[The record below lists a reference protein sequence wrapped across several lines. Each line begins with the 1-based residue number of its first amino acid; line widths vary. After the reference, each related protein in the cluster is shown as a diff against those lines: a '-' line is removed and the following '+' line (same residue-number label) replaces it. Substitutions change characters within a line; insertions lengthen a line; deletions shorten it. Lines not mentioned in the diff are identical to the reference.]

1 MGLFLRKKYTNNE
14 NQSLRRIVT
23 FSFIFLSCLAQVK
36 VFRFVSSFSTE
47 SIFVNQRKRA
57 DNMISSDNI
66 MSLSSSSSNIL
77 DSFGKTK
84 AFRSRKYPGKCFVTP
99 MTTNLMMMNSFD
111 SPTPIKSHDRIFSNK
126 NFWNPKKIFSL
137 SLNSLPSDD
146 DESTTLKGENLDDY
160 DKDGP
165 IYEGLNP
172 SQIEAVTQ
180 PIYSISRVI
189 AGPGAGKTRVLTCR
203 IAHLLK
209 EDERYRSRILA
220 VTFTK
225 KAASEMQHRLDS
237 LLKQDYEHYH
247 SSTNDNEDIQTG
259 GSTENSDGEIHQ
271 EEIGSEGT
279 TRMRP
284 NLMDRVTLGTFHSVC
299 SRILRWFGKELHA
312 LPSIQHYTQA
322 AEKRKKQQQQQKND
336 NSTST
341 SLTLD
346 GTFTIIDQSDQLRL
360 IKECLD
366 ECKISLKSGNNNGND
381 IRPITIVNAVGQIK
395 SIHILSQTGQLTSS
409 KNSNNNSQ
417 EYEKMTSKVRKI
429 AEEVYPLY
437 RKKLLFQ
444 NALDF
449 DDLILLSRELLMVN
463 PTVRQNLN
471 KRWSHILVD
480 EFQDTSQAQLDLVKL
495 LTTESLLVVGDGDQ
509 SIYSWR
515 GAYAES
521 MSDFANEFN
530 NHEYPEIDKDGGNS
544 KQISTSNKVQTIY
557 LMENYR

>member
-1 MGLFLRKKYTNNE
+1 MKKKYSNE
-14 NQSLRRIVT
+14 TQSSKRIVA
-23 FSFIFLSCLAQVK
+23 FIVILLSCLVQVK

-47 SIFVNQRKRA
+47 SVFVNQRKRA
-57 DNMISSDNI
+57 DMIATDNM
-66 MSLSSSSSNIL
+66 MPSSSCNIL
-77 DSFGKTK
+77 VSLEKNK
-84 AFRSRKYPGKCFVTP
+84 NVLRSIKYPRKCFVTP
-99 MTTNLMMMNSFD
+99 TTTNLMMMMNSFV
-111 SPTPIKSHDRIFSNK
+111 STGTTPIKNKHERIVPNK
-126 NFWNPKKIFSL
+126 YFQDYQKKKLLL
-137 SLNSLPSDD
+137 SLNSQPSDD
-146 DESTTLKGENLDDY
+146 EIPTFEGDENLEY
-160 DKDGP
+160 DKEGP
-165 IYEGLNP
+165 IYKGLNP

-180 PIYSISRVI
+180 PTYSISRVI

-209 EDERYRSRILA
+209 EDEQYRSRILA

-237 LLKQDYEHYH
+237 LLKQDYEHCC
-247 SSTNDNEDIQTG
+247 SSNHNDENDEG
-259 GSTENSDGEIHQ
+259 GMAENLDGEIHQ

-299 SRILRWFGKELHA
+299 SRILRWYGKELHA
-312 LPSIQHYTQA
+312 LPSIQHYSQA
-322 AEKRKKQQQQQKND
+322 AEKRQQQQSD
-336 NSTST
+336 NSTSN

-395 SIHILSQTGQLTSS
+395 SIHILSQTGPLTSS
-409 KNSNNNSQ
+409 KNGSNDSQ

-463 PTVRQNLN
+463 PTVREALN

-495 LTTESLLVVGDGDQ
+495 LTTKSLLVVGDGDQ

-530 NHEYPEIDKDGGNS
+530 NHNYPGMDKDDHRT
-544 KQISTSNKVQTIY
+544 KQISTSNEVQTIY